1 MAGLGGAA
9 IFPDG
14 SSTWFQFRISL
25 AEAQSLW
32 PWLGDDMQKHIA
44 AWELLAQFALSFCI
58 DAHLPRTRGPIAC
71 HQATD
76 NSAADA
82 ASAKGLTMMTPALAA
97 VLTPY
102 FKFMRRYQV
111 YPHITHIPGRLNVLA
126 DELSRFKETLSTALN
141 PASQRT
147 IPWMELL
154 HSFGI
159 EIAQVGRKWPSQF
172 DIHLREKGRL
182 QSADWVLPSISFW
195 GVLTPAGRWSIC
207 LVLLELPTSMVDP
220 NISR

>member
-1 MAGLGGAA
+1 MVL
-9 IFPDG
+9 PLG
-14 SSTWFQFRISL
+14 SSFAYHWLKRNRYGHGWVTTCKNTLQHGNCLHSSRYHSALTPTCL
-25 AEAQSLW
+25 APVARL
-32 PWLGDDMQKHIA
+32 HVI
-44 AWELLAQFALSFCI
+44 
-58 DAHLPRTRGPIAC
+58 
-71 HQATD
+71 
-76 NSAADA
+76 AADA
-82 ASAKGLTMMTPALAA
+82 ASAKGLTMTPALAA

-111 YPHITHIPGRLNVLA
+111 YPHITHIPGRLKVLA
-126 DELSRFKETLSTALN
+126 DELSCFKETLSTALS

-159 EIAQVGRKWPSQF
+159 EITQVGRKWPSQF

-220 NISR
+220 NIPR